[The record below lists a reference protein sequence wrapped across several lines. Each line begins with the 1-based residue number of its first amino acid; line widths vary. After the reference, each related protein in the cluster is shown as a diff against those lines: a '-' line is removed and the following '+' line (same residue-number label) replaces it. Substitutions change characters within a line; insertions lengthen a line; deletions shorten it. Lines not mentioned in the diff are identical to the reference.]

1 MAFGYAIVAILAA
14 AVAVFALQNTA
25 PASVHF
31 LVWSVGAMPISS
43 VILFALAVGL
53 VIGAVPLWI
62 QRWRLRSRAR
72 GLENR
77 ISELERTLADRDRTV
92 APRDRTVAEHERP
105 RGETATGS

>member
-1 MAFGYAIVAILAA
+1 MAIGYAIVAILAA
-14 AVAVFALQNTA
+14 AVAIFALQNTA
-25 PASVHF
+25 PASVRF
-31 LVWSVGAMPISS
+31 LMWSIDAMPISG

-53 VIGAVPLWI
+53 VLGFVPLWI

-77 ISELERTLADRDRTV
+77 INELERTLAERER
-92 APRDRTVAEHERP
+92 AAAARERP